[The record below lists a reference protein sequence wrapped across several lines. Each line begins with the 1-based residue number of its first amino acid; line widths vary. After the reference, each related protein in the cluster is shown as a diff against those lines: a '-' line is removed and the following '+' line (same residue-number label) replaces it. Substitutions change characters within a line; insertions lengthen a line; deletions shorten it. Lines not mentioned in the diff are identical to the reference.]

1 LRSTTDSNIP
11 QRKGAGDTKVRLEL
25 LIAMLGGS
33 LSLSVEISTVLILD
47 RLYLSA
53 IMLRRWLF
61 VAVCLVT
68 LPAFAQSD
76 AKPKEVVTYKD
87 HVAPLLRKHCGNCHN
102 PDKATS
108 DFDVMSYQTLM
119 AGGSSGEAIVPGS
132 PDSSRL
138 YKAVAHIE
146 EPFMP
151 PRVPK
156 LPDAEIALIKKWI
169 ELGAPETAVSAAK
182 NATRKVDLNLASVST
197 GKPDGPPPMP
207 EKLPHVALPATQ
219 RPHPVTALAASPW
232 APLVAVAGH
241 ERILLY
247 NTDDLKLIGTLPFP
261 ERIPHVLKFSRNG
274 KRLLAAGGRGADSG
288 KAVLFDVATGQRII
302 EVGDES
308 DSVLAAD
315 LSPNHQWIALGGP
328 DKLVKIF
335 ATETGELKH
344 KIKKHTDWVT
354 SIEFSPNGEMLA
366 SGDRNGGIYV
376 WEPET
381 GGILFT
387 LGDHKDMITDLSWRA
402 DSQMLASA
410 SEDGRVILWYA
421 EDGFPTRS
429 INAHTGPTPTPLPR
443 GKIPGVLSVSYSRT
457 GDFATVGRDLSVKLW
472 NSSGSNLLN
481 KWEGLQDIPTRVVL
495 THDGAR
501 VIAGDYT
508 GTLKVWNVK
517 DKSLAG
523 ELTTNP

>member
-1 LRSTTDSNIP
+1 MNRYLLPGFLLFCLAPCLAQDSKP
-11 QRKGAGDTKVRLEL
+11 D
-25 LIAMLGGS
+25 S
-33 LSLSVEISTVLILD
+33 
-47 RLYLSA
+47 
-53 IMLRRWLF
+53 
-61 VAVCLVT
+61 
-68 LPAFAQSD
+68 

-87 HVAPLLRKHCGNCHN
+87 HVSPILRKHCGNCHN

-108 DFDVMSYQTLM
+108 DFNVMTYQTLM
-119 AGGSSGEAIVPGS
+119 AGGSSGEAIAAGS

-151 PRVPK
+151 PKAAKIPE
-156 LPDAEIALIKKWI
+156 AEIAVIKKWI
-169 ELGAPETAVSAAK
+169 ELGAPETSASAAK
-182 NATRKVDLNLASVST
+182 NATRKVDLDLASVST
-197 GKPDGPPPMP
+197 GKPDVPPMP
-207 EKLPHVALPATQ
+207 EKLPDVSLPQTK

-241 ERILLY
+241 ERVLLY
-247 NTDDLKLIGTLPFP
+247 NTDDLKLIGVLPFP
-261 ERIPHVLKFSRNG
+261 ERIPHVLKFSRDG
-274 KRLLAAGGRGADSG
+274 KRLLAAGGRGADIG
-288 KAVLFDVATGQRII
+288 KAVLFDITTGKRITEI
-302 EVGDES
+302 GDES

-315 LSPNHQWIALGGP
+315 ISPNQKWVALGGP
-328 DKLVKIF
+328 NKLVKIF
-335 ATETGELKH
+335 STETGELKH

-354 SIEFSPNGEMLA
+354 SIEFSPDGEMLA
-366 SGDRNGGIYV
+366 SGDRNGGVYV

-387 LGDHKDMITDLSWRA
+387 LGDHKDMITDMNWRA
-402 DSQMLASA
+402 DSQMLATS

-443 GKIPGVLSVSYSRT
+443 GKIPGVLSVSYSRS
-457 GDFATVGRDLSVKLW
+457 GDIATVGRDLTVRLW
-472 NSSGSNLLN
+472 NNSGANQVA
-481 KWEGLQDIPTRVVL
+481 KFEGFTDIPARVVF
-495 THDGAR
+495 THDGSR

-508 GTLKVWNVK
+508 GKLHVWSVK
-517 DKSLAG
+517 DKTLVG